1 MYRKWIGPHTCL
13 NHLLSASGWDWAVLT
28 SLCDIPVIL
37 MVTSPICLSFPNF
50 LGDGRVSTVISF
62 CHFPSLMQFVLIRL
76 ANIST
81 ALQTCLSNHCRH
93 FPQWKNPHLNQALF
107 KQRSNFACG
116 AQLCLS
122 VVLREFGYITIIH
135 KDLTWLPEHVL
146 CQCLNCLKMWGNKKP
161 LFLPGL
167 HNYTPCSLK
176 ITYMLL
182 AYEKQIPKI
191 CNSAL
196 FCLVV

>member
-50 LGDGRVSTVISF
+50 LGDGRESTVISF

-81 ALQTCLSNHCRH
+81 ALQTCLSSHCRH

-116 AQLCLS
+116 AQLWVCCPQGIRLHYHHPQRPYLITWTCS
-122 VVLREFGYITIIH
+122 VSMF
-135 KDLTWLPEHVL
+135 K
-146 CQCLNCLKMWGNKKP
+146 
-161 LFLPGL
+161 LFK
-167 HNYTPCSLK
+167 NVRK
-176 ITYMLL
+176 
-182 AYEKQIPKI
+182 
-191 CNSAL
+191 
-196 FCLVV
+196 